1 MKNANPISRVDNLS
15 SQPVSPPDFQ
25 NLGGNADSDPTP
37 LKRWASSMFMR
48 RMSNIKLRDKQRR
61 NAEKARKKKGR
72 PHEVHYFHEMDDGYS
87 LLAVQVLEQF
97 HSKYDIKL
105 VCHIAR
111 RESSDNVPEP
121 NLLSKLSLSDGKLI
135 APHFNLLFPDTE
147 TAPEPE
153 LVEQSHKIA
162 IDMAKTHRFSDLAG
176 LTTAVISNNHEQ
188 IKILEQQS
196 PDTSTE
202 EIERQLSKSNNLRQ
216 ELGHYSG
223 AMFYYAGE
231 WYWGID
237 RLYHL
242 ETRLIEL
249 GAASDGSDKLLC
261 PRPDIVMGPARASGD
276 LKLRFFPSLRSPYTS
291 IIYDKTVELARET
304 GVQLE
309 ITPVLPMVMRGV
321 PATKNKGRYIMSDT
335 AREAKSL
342 NIDWGRR
349 VYDPI
354 GDPVRNCYAL
364 YPWAKRLGK
373 GEKLLRE
380 FLQSAFFEAINTNS
394 ESGLKK
400 VVERAGLDWTQ
411 AKSRLYLDEWQ
422 PMIEKNRLE
431 MYALGCWGVPSYELS
446 DSQGNSLI
454 ATWGQDRLWIISRI
468 IQDYLETA
476 SST

>member
-1 MKNANPISRVDNLS
+1 
-15 SQPVSPPDFQ
+15 
-25 NLGGNADSDPTP
+25 
-37 LKRWASSMFMR
+37 MR
-48 RMSNIKLRDKQRR
+48 RASNLNLRDKERKK
-61 NAEKARKKKGR
+61 AEKARKKKGNL
-72 PHEVHYFHEMDDGYS
+72 HEVHYFHEMDDGYS
-87 LLAVQVLEQF
+87 LLAVQILEQF
-97 HSKYDIKL
+97 QSKYDIKL
-105 VCHIAR
+105 VCHIAT
-111 RESSDNVPEP
+111 REQSDNIPEP

-147 TAPEPE
+147 TPPEPE
-153 LVEQSHKIA
+153 LIKQSHKIA
-162 IDMAKTHRFSDLAG
+162 IEMATNNRFSDLAG
-176 LTTAVISNNHEQ
+176 LTTAVICNNYEQ
-188 IKILEQQS
+188 IKILDQQS
-196 PDTSTE
+196 SDISPE
-202 EIERQLSKSNNLRQ
+202 ETQRQLSKSNSLRQ

-242 ETRLIEL
+242 ENRLIGI
-249 GAASDGSDKLLC
+249 GATSDGSDKLLC
-261 PRPDIVMGPARASGD
+261 PRPDIAMGPARDSGN

-291 IIYDKTVELARET
+291 IIYDKTVELAEET

-321 PATKNKGRYIMSDT
+321 PATINKGKYIMSDT
-335 AREAKSL
+335 AREAQTI
-342 NIDWGRR
+342 NINWGGR

-364 YPWAKRLGK
+364 YPWAKRLGQ

-380 FLQSAFFEAINTNS
+380 FLQSAFFEAVNTSN
-394 ESGLKK
+394 ESGLRK

-411 AKSRLYLDEWQ
+411 AKSRLYIDEWQ
-422 PMIEKNRLE
+422 PMIEKNRLD

-454 ATWGQDRLWIISRI
+454 STWGQDRLWVISRI